1 MANLSFQQARRLE
14 TLVNQ
19 FEGRTDL
26 DATQQRTLDQAKQI
40 LSQSGDVAGQYGA
53 AYRGFGQ
60 GVSLRGLDEL
70 RALGAGIIPGGENY
84 DQALETQRMR
94 NLEAQ
99 TAFPQEYAKGETAGM
114 IGTSGA
120 AMAVPTI
127 AARNLPIAG
136 QMALG
141 AVEGGLLAA
150 TPEFLGGEGGF
161 GPRMANVS
169 GATVATGAGLGV
181 AAPVIGG
188 IAGLSTRAIQNMQRN
203 IPGYGARASQVAA
216 RGIGRTVDAGV
227 DIPAYVRSIGKE
239 GMLADVPGGPQ
250 AQAMGLAAQQGAGGT
265 TVSRAIESRA
275 TGAEDRI
282 TQEINRIAG
291 EPNAAFN
298 QRRELAAERS
308 GVLGPE
314 YEIAISNRDMID
326 VSGIVSGIDS
336 LATDAVGTTAARLNR
351 FKRLLTTDDGTM
363 SAARLHNIRTQVSDT
378 LQTLTQQGQGGAVR
392 NLRQVLQSIDDR
404 LDTLPGYTEARTG
417 YANNKEMERQIEEG
431 RSALAG
437 GPASASSP
445 DELRAS
451 FSRLSEAQKEAYR
464 AGVREYIGAL
474 MGTSRNAPATA
485 WTQLNTGYNT
495 DKLRII
501 FGDDAAS
508 DIINTLRGERVFSE
522 TRGRVNQGSM
532 TEMRSQA
539 AEDLGP
545 VVEPGTGRRPGPI
558 QRVRNT
564 LSDATNSVIDS
575 ILYGSRTAN
584 ANAELGQILSLTGE
598 ERDAA
603 INALMLE
610 AQAQRQNTRAQNAV
624 NTLIQLGFKGSIPAV
639 TSQQ

>member
-14 TLVNQ
+14 ALVNQ

-40 LSQSGDVAGQYGA
+40 LAQSGDVAGQYGA

-60 GVSLRGLDEL
+60 GVTLRGGDEL

-84 DQALETQRMR
+84 EQALETQRMR

-99 TAFPQEYAKGETAGM
+99 TAFPEEYAKGETAGM

-127 AARNLPIAG
+127 AARNLPIVG

-141 AVEGGLLAA
+141 AAEGGILAV

-169 GATVATGAGLGV
+169 GATAITGAGLGA
-181 AAPVIGG
+181 AAPAIGG

-216 RGIGRTVDAGV
+216 RGIGRTMDAGV

-265 TVSRAIESRA
+265 VVSRAIEGRA
-275 TGAEDRI
+275 AGAEDRI

-291 EPNAAFN
+291 APNAAFN
-298 QRRELAAERS
+298 QRRQLASERS

-314 YEIAISNRDMID
+314 YEIAITNRDPID
-326 VSGIVSGIDS
+326 VSGIVAGIDS
-336 LATDAVGTTAARLNR
+336 MGTDAVGTTAARLNR

-404 LDTLPGYTEARTG
+404 LDTLPGYTAARTG

-431 RSALAG
+431 RRALVG
-437 GPASASSP
+437 GRTTASP
-445 DELRAS
+445 DQLRAD
-451 FSRLSEAQKEAYR
+451 FNNLSDAQKEAFR
-464 AGVREYIGAL
+464 TGVREYIGAM
-474 MGTSRNAPATA
+474 MGTARNAPATA
-485 WTQLNTGYNT
+485 WGDLTTGYNT

-501 FGDDAAS
+501 FGDDAAN

-522 TRGRVNQGSM
+522 TRGRVTQGSM
-532 TEMRSQA
+532 TEMRRQA

-545 VVEPGTGRRPGPI
+545 VVEQDTGRRTGPI

-584 ANAELGQILSLTGE
+584 ANEELGRILSLTGD
-598 ERDAA
+598 ERDNA
-603 INALMLE
+603 IRALMLE
-610 AQAQRQNTRAQNAV
+610 AQAQQQNTRAQRAANILV
-624 NTLIQLGFKGSIPAV
+624 QLGFKGSIPAV